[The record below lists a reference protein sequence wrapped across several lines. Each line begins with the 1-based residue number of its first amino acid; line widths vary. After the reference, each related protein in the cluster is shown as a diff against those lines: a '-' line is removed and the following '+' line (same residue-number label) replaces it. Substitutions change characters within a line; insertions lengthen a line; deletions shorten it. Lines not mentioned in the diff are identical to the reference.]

1 MNALARFAG
10 SALALALSSVVAIPA
25 WAETDLTKL
34 LPQSIR
40 DTGTLRVVASSS
52 SSPPMIFVG
61 TDARTLEGLE
71 IELTQ
76 AVADALGVKLE
87 FVNGTFDSLIPSI
100 AAGRADIAV
109 GSIGDLKSR
118 QEHVDFIDYVKA
130 GIGMAVP
137 KGNPKGITDLD
148 SLCGKTVAV
157 LRGTF
162 QEKELAEQKTKCES
176 TGSKLEVQTF
186 SDTNAAVMALRTERA
201 DAWSGD
207 SAPVGY
213 AVSQSSD
220 ALELAGKMRAI
231 ALLGYAVNKENTEL
245 RDAVKAALEAVQSS
259 GKYKE
264 IFEKWGQSDTMVD
277 KITINDAWL

>member
-1 MNALARFAG
+1 MNILARYAG
-10 SALALALSSVVAIPA
+10 AALALALSSVIAIPA

-40 DTGTLRVVASSS
+40 EAGTLRVVASSS
-52 SSPPMIFVG
+52 GSPPMVFLG

-71 IELTQ
+71 IELTH
-76 AVADALGVKLE
+76 AVADALGIELE
-87 FVNGTFDSLIPSI
+87 FVQGTFDSLIPSI

-118 QEHVDFIDYVKA
+118 QEQVDFVDYVKA
-130 GIGMAVP
+130 GVGMAVLN
-137 KGNPKGITDLD
+137 GNPKGITDLE

-157 LRGTF
+157 VRGTF
-162 QEKELAEQKTKCES
+162 QEKELSEQKAKCQS
-176 TGSKLEVQTF
+176 SGSDLDVQTF
-186 SDTNAAVMALRTERA
+186 SETNAAVMALRSERA

-207 SAPVGY
+207 SAQVGY
-213 AVSQSSD
+213 AVSKSSN

-264 IFEKWGQSDTMVD
+264 IFEKWGQGDTMVD